1 MSDSKSRGKN
11 WKSKKTKQDW
21 LERILSSK
29 KIDERT
35 VKIACSIKNNVM
47 IVVYAL
53 ILTFTFKT
61 FFYDNFKITE
71 ESYHGVSMFVPQ
83 DPRRGRYAKLNE
95 DIKRLT
101 WWNAVYEG
109 SKWDE

>member
-21 LERILSSK
+21 LERMLLAK
-29 KIDERT
+29 GIDGRT
-35 VKIACSIKNNVM
+35 AKFVCGTKNNVM

-61 FFYDNFKITE
+61 FFYDNFKIP
-71 ESYHGVSMFVPQ
+71 SGSMNPLL
-83 DPRRGRYAKLNE
+83 LNG
-95 DIKRLT
+95 DRVLVNKFHYGYTRFSFP
-101 WWNAVYEG
+101 VV
-109 SKWDE
+109 